1 MRLRRLSALAL
12 LVAVLV
18 PSATVAKKD
27 NDKTPKLDFDGKQ
40 IKVNLSDEPKGGLL
54 FSPDDGDVLWQEGA
68 HDTRP
73 VASITKL
80 MTALVAVDELDPR
93 DKVKIT
99 REAAGQE
106 PVNVGL
112 KPDTRVPAETLLEAA
127 LIPSGND
134 AAVALAEGAGGSTKK
149 FVKDMNR
156 RAKKLDLDC
165 TKFKTPSG
173 LSSSDESCPEDLARL
188 TMEALDEKRI
198 ANVVKKRG
206 MKLKIPGRGRVRVV
220 STNPLHRQHYKGTI
234 GVKTGFTSA
243 AGHCLIAAVKRHG
256 DTLVAVLLDSPDT
269 GGQAE
274 KLIEKGFDE
283 LK

>member
-1 MRLRRLSALAL
+1 MRLRRLSALAA
-12 LVAVLV
+12 LVVLVV
-18 PSATVAKKD
+18 PSATEAKKD
-27 NDKTPKLDFDGKQ
+27 GGKTPKLDFDRKQ
-40 IKVNLSDEPKGGLL
+40 IKVNLSDNPKGGLL
-54 FSPDDGDVLWQEGA
+54 FNADDGDVLWQKRA
-68 HDTRP
+68 HGTRP

-93 DKVKIT
+93 DKVKVT

-112 KPDTRVPAETLLEAA
+112 KEGTRVPAETLLQAA

-134 AAVALAEGAGGSTKK
+134 ASVALAEGAGGSTKK

-173 LSSSDESCPEDLARL
+173 LSSSDESCPEDLATL

-198 ANVVKKRG
+198 AGVVKKRG

-220 STNPLHRQHYKGTI
+220 STNPLHRENYKGTI

-243 AGHCLIAAVKRHG
+243 AGHCLVAAVKKHG
-256 DTLVAVLLDSPDT
+256 ETLVAVLLDSPDT
-269 GGQAE
+269 GAQVE